1 MQGTEAELQVHRDE
15 SMTHHL
21 EMGVEHTAQVGLD
34 VATITR
40 QTQVIYH
47 LYLYITFIVPRVLFS
62 ARQHIMQSAL

>member
-1 MQGTEAELQVHRDE
+1 MRCVHVQGTEAELQVHRDE

-40 QTQVIYH
+40 QTQVISLIPVHH
-47 LYLYITFIVPRVLFS
+47 LYTSSGFYS
-62 ARQHIMQSAL
+62 ASA